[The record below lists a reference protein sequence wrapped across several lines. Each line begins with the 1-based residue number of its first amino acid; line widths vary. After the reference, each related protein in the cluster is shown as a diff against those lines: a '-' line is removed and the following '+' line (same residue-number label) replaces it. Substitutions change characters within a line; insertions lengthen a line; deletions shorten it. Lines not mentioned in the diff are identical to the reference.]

1 MDKTTT
7 VKEALLLREDNEGVA
22 TLALN
27 RPDKYNPLSSEMLT
41 AMQHE
46 LDSIAVDPNVRVVV
60 LTAEGKAFCAG
71 HDFKEMRAHPEK
83 DFYDALFQQ
92 CSRMMMSLIQLPQ
105 PVIAKINGIATAAGC
120 QLVGVCDLAVAA
132 DTARFATSGVRFGLF
147 CSTPSVSVSRNLS
160 RKEAMEILLTGEFI
174 SAVEAERKGLIN
186 RAVPADELDAVVKEF
201 TDAIVAKS
209 AVAISMGKEMFYKQI
224 EMGMREAYAYT
235 GEVMARNMMADDAQE
250 GFSAFLEKRQPVWK
264 HK

>member
-174 SAVEAERKGLIN
+174 SAAEAERKGLIN
-186 RAVPADELDAVVKEF
+186 RAVPADELDAVVKEY

>member
-7 VKEALLLREDNEGVA
+7 VKEALLLRKDNEGVA

-224 EMGMREAYAYT
+224 EMGMQEAYAYT

>member
-174 SAVEAERKGLIN
+174 SAAEAERKGLIN
-186 RAVPADELDAVVKEF
+186 RAVPADELDAVVKEY

-224 EMGMREAYAYT
+224 EMGMQEAYAFT

>member
-224 EMGMREAYAYT
+224 EMGMQEAYAFT